1 MKKWQ
6 LFTLVLSLVFVLA
19 ACGSGDASKE
29 SDTDTKKEEP
39 TAGKAEN
46 AAYPLTISSTVGST
60 ESEEAG
66 TITYEDVTFEAMP
79 EKIVVFDYGF
89 LDTLHTLGVEGV
101 IGLAKDSSLPAHLSD
116 YASDEYASVGS
127 LKEPLLEDIA
137 ELEPDAIFIS
147 GRQAPFYEQL
157 KEITP
162 NVVFVGTT
170 QDDYWNTF
178 LASVDVA
185 AKLFDKEAEV
195 KEHIAKIESAIEEL
209 KTLAGNYDDVLVTMY
224 NEGKLSG
231 FSTNSRFGYIYDI
244 YGFVPKTD
252 NIEASSH
259 GSNFGFEALLEFNP
273 QVLFVID
280 RTAATGGESNIEADI
295 ENDIVKKTTAY
306 KNDQIVYLDGPLWY
320 LSGGGLQSELAKIE
334 EILDELGK

>member
-6 LFTLVLSLVFVLA
+6 LFTLILSLVFVLA
-19 ACGSGDASKE
+19 ACGSDDTAKE
-29 SDTDTKKEEP
+29 SDTDTKKEEQ
-39 TAGKAEN
+39 TAGKEEN
-46 AAYPLTISSTVGST
+46 SAYPLTISSTVGST

-101 IGLAKDSSLPAHLSD
+101 VGLAKDSSLPAHLSD

-162 NVVFVGTT
+162 NVVFVGTS

-185 AKLFDKEAEV
+185 AKLFDKEAEA
-195 KEHIAKIESAIEEL
+195 KEHIAKIESAIEEA
-209 KTLAGNYDDVLVTMY
+209 KTLAGKYDNVLVTMY

-244 YGFVPKTD
+244 YGFVPTTD
-252 NIEASSH
+252 NIESSSH
-259 GSNFGFEALLEFNP
+259 GSNFGFEALLEFDP

-334 EILDELGK
+334 EILAELGK